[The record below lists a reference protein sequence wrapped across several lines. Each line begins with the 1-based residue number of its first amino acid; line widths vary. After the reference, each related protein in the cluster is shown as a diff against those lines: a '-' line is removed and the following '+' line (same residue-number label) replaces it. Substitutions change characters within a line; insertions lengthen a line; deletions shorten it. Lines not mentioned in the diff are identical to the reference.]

1 MNAAGNAMNHPE
13 TMQPDMHTPGSPLP
27 KSVYYADVGYLVDG
41 TDMAK
46 AGNLSVQAHY
56 YDLFLVLFVQITGFQ
71 TTGPQKTLFT
81 IC

>member
-41 TDMAK
+41 TDMAQ
-46 AGNLSVQAHY
+46 AGNLSVQVHM
-56 YDLFLVLFVQITGFQ
+56 
-71 TTGPQKTLFT
+71 
-81 IC
+81 C